1 MGSLSY
7 NLIKKSKLIIQII
20 LFFCSLVLFAADIP
34 EDIPEEITIGITP
47 GGNPEIVKKQGIELA
62 SELQNSLG
70 IKINVYISKDYNTL
84 IEAMK
89 EKKVDFA
96 FLTALSFV
104 YAEKTAHA
112 KVLLKKVYSEPFY
125 FSALV
130 TKQKS
135 KISRLIDLK
144 GKSIA
149 FVDSKSTSGYLYPKA
164 HLKKM
169 NFQDSDFKKIIYSG
183 NHSQSVKLLEDG
195 TVDVIAVFSDN
206 KKGSEGAWTKFSNK
220 KSLFKVLW
228 VSEPIPTDP
237 ITVRQ
242 DFYDKYPNV
251 AHSVM
256 VNIIDIFEKNKP
268 LKKFNEI
275 LGEKELMPATSKQY
289 DPVREVIKNLDIE
302 IK

>member
-1 MGSLSY
+1 MKLVSKIVFCFSL
-7 NLIKKSKLIIQII
+7 LISTYVFSTEL
-20 LFFCSLVLFAADIP
+20 
-34 EDIPEEITIGITP
+34 PEEITIGVIP
-47 GGNPEIVKKQGIELA
+47 GGNPENIKKQGVEFA
-62 SELQNSLG
+62 SELQNNLG
-70 IKINVYISKDYNTL
+70 IKTNIYISKDYNTL

-104 YAEKTAHA
+104 YAEKTAQA
-112 KVLLKKVYSEPFY
+112 KVLLKKIYSDPFY
-125 FSALV
+125 YSALV
-130 TKQKS
+130 TTANS
-135 KISRLIDLK
+135 KLKRLIDLK

-169 NFQDSDFKKIIYSG
+169 NFSDSDFKKIVYSG
-183 NHSQSVKLLEDG
+183 SHSQSVKMLEDNK
-195 TVDVIAVFSDN
+195 VDVIAVFSDDV
-206 KKGSEGAWTKFSNK
+206 KAKTGAWTKFADK
-220 KSLFKVLW
+220 KSKFKVLW
-228 VSEPIPTDP
+228 ISDPIPSDP
-237 ITVRQ
+237 FTVRQ

-256 VNIIDIFEKNKP
+256 VNIVDIFEKNKAS
-268 LKKFNEI
+268 KKFSEI

-289 DPVREVIKNLDIE
+289 DPVRDVIKNLDLE

>member
-1 MGSLSY
+1 MKLVSSIVFCFSF
-7 NLIKKSKLIIQII
+7 LIST
-20 LFFCSLVLFAADIP
+20 FAISA
-34 EDIPEEITIGITP
+34 ELPEEITIGVIP
-47 GGNPEIVKKQGIELA
+47 GGNPENIKKQGAEFA
-62 SELQNSLG
+62 AELQNSLG
-70 IKINVYISKDYNTL
+70 IKTNIYISKDYNTL

-104 YAEKTAHA
+104 YAEKTAQA
-112 KVLLKKVYSEPFY
+112 KVLLKKIYTDPFY
-125 FSALV
+125 YSALV
-130 TKQKS
+130 TTANS
-135 KISRLIDLK
+135 KIKRLIDLK

-169 NFQDSDFKKIIYSG
+169 NFSDSDFKKIVYSG
-183 NHSQSVKLLEDG
+183 SHSQSVKLLEDNK
-195 TVDVIAVFSDN
+195 VDVIAVFSDDV
-206 KKGSEGAWTKFSNK
+206 KAKTGAWTKFADKKNK
-220 KSLFKVLW
+220 FKVLW
-228 VSEPIPTDP
+228 VSDPIPSDP
-237 ITVRQ
+237 FTVRQ

-256 VNIIDIFEKNKP
+256 VNLVDIFEKNKAS
-268 LKKFNEI
+268 KKFSEI

-289 DPVREVIKNLDIE
+289 DPVRDVIKNLDLE

>member
-1 MGSLSY
+1 MKLVSSIVFCFSL
-7 NLIKKSKLIIQII
+7 LIST
-20 LFFCSLVLFAADIP
+20 FAISA
-34 EDIPEEITIGITP
+34 ELPEEITIGVIP
-47 GGNPEIVKKQGIELA
+47 GGNPENIKKQGAEFA
-62 SELQNSLG
+62 AELQNSLG
-70 IKINVYISKDYNTL
+70 IKTNIYISKDYNTL

-104 YAEKTAHA
+104 YAEKTAQA
-112 KVLLKKVYSEPFY
+112 KVLLKKIYTDPFY
-125 FSALV
+125 YSALV
-130 TKQKS
+130 TTANS
-135 KISRLIDLK
+135 KIKRLIDLK

-169 NFQDSDFKKIIYSG
+169 NFSDSDFKKIVYSG
-183 NHSQSVKLLEDG
+183 SHSQSVKLLEDNK
-195 TVDVIAVFSDN
+195 VDVIAVFSDDV
-206 KKGSEGAWTKFSNK
+206 KAKTGAWTKFANK
-220 KSLFKVLW
+220 KNKFKVLW
-228 VSEPIPTDP
+228 VSDPIPSDP
-237 ITVRQ
+237 FTVRQ

-256 VNIIDIFEKNKP
+256 VNLVDIFEKNKAS
-268 LKKFNEI
+268 KKFSEI

-289 DPVREVIKNLDIE
+289 DPVRDVIKNLDLE